1 MNLYDVLGQDK
12 TKRTT
17 TSSSKVSLGKQIA
30 NELYDVCHEYLRKN
44 YPNNFMDISGTQIVK
59 TNTRTKKSEVHTING
74 EKLLFPLDESV
85 EVTHAESGKTLTMD
99 NPCSI
104 NELKIYAEGK
114 NSQLGEYIQIGGKV
128 HTWNGKKFT
137 ETKAK

>member
-44 YPNNFMDISGTQIVK
+44 YPNNFMDISGTQIIK

-85 EVTHAESGKTLTMD
+85 KVTHAESGKTLTLN

-114 NSQLGEYIQIGGKV
+114 NSQVGEYIQIGGKV

>member
-44 YPNNFMDISGTQIVK
+44 YPNNFMDISGTQIIK

-85 EVTHAESGKTLTMD
+85 KVTHAESGKTLTMN

-114 NSQLGEYIQIGGKV
+114 NSQVGEYIQIGGKV

>member
-1 MNLYDVLGQDK
+1 MNLYEMLGQDK
-12 TKRTT
+12 TKKTAPT
-17 TSSSKVSLGKQIA
+17 GNVSLSKQIA
-30 NELYDVCHEYLRKN
+30 NELYEVCKEYLRKE

-59 TNTRTKKSEVHTING
+59 TNTKTKKSEVHTING
-74 EKLLFPLDESV
+74 ERLLFPLDEKM
-85 EVTHAESGKTLTMD
+85 EVTHAESGNKLVLE

-114 NSQLGEYIQIGGKV
+114 NSQVGEYIQIGGKI

>member
-12 TKRTT
+12 TKKTAT
-17 TSSSKVSLGKQIA
+17 NTNVSLGKQIA
-30 NELYDVCHEYLRKN
+30 NELYDVCKEYLREK
-44 YPNNFMDISGTQIVK
+44 YPNNYMDISGTQIIK
-59 TNTRTKKSEVHTING
+59 TNTRTKKSEVHTISG
-74 EKLLFPLDESV
+74 ERLFFPLDESV
-85 EVTHAESGKTLTMD
+85 EVTHAESGKPLTMD

-128 HTWNGKKFT
+128 HTWNGKKFA

>member
-1 MNLYDVLGQDK
+1 MNLYDLLGQDK
-12 TKRTT
+12 TKKTA
-17 TSSSKVSLGKQIA
+17 TSNRNVSLGKQIA

-44 YPNNFMDISGTQIVK
+44 YPNNFMDISGTQIVR
-59 TNTRTKKSEVHTING
+59 TNTRTKKSEVHTISG

-85 EVTHAESGKTLTMD
+85 KVTHAESGKTLTLN

-114 NSQLGEYIQIGGKV
+114 NSQVGEYIQIGGKV
-128 HTWNGKKFT
+128 HTWNVKKFT

>member
-1 MNLYDVLGQDK
+1 MNLYDALGQDK
-12 TKRTT
+12 TKRTVT
-17 TSSSKVSLGKQIA
+17 SSKVSLGKQIA
-30 NELYDVCHEYLRKN
+30 NELYEVCKEYLREN
-44 YPNNFMDISGTQIVK
+44 YPNHYMDITGTQIIK
-59 TNTRTKKSEVHTING
+59 TNTRTKKSEVHTIVG
-74 EKLLFPLDESV
+74 ERLLFPLDESV
-85 EVTHAESGKTLTMD
+85 KVTHAESGKTLTMD

-114 NSQLGEYIQIGGKV
+114 NSQMGEYIQIGGKV

>member
-1 MNLYDVLGQDK
+1 MNLYDILGQVK
-12 TKRTT
+12 TKRTV
-17 TSSSKVSLGKQIA
+17 TSNKVSLGKQIA
-30 NELYDVCHEYLRKN
+30 NELYDVCKEYLREN
-44 YPNNFMDISGTQIVK
+44 YPNNYMDISGTQIIK

-74 EKLLFPLDESV
+74 ERLLFPLDESV

-137 ETKAK
+137 EVKAK

>member
-1 MNLYDVLGQDK
+1 MDLYEIMGQDK
-12 TKRTT
+12 TRKPVTAGN
-17 TSSSKVSLGKQIA
+17 VSLGKQIA
-30 NELYDVCHEYLRKN
+30 NELYDVCKEYLREK

-59 TNTRTKKSEVHTING
+59 TNTRTKKSEVQTING
-74 EKLLFPLDESV
+74 ERLLFPLDESV
-85 EVTHAESGKTLTMD
+85 EVTHAESGKTLTMN

-114 NSQLGEYIQIGGKV
+114 NSQVGEYIQIGGVV
-128 HTWNGKKFT
+128 HTWNGKKFA